1 MTLRTRVLTA
11 AGIVAGMLLTGF
23 ALFGRQEVP
32 PAQPASDDHIVPI
45 ARGLVDVDGGLV
57 QIAAERDG
65 VVRAILV
72 EEGETVRLGQP
83 LAAMDDRAAVI
94 QIGIAEAQLVER
106 QAAVELQ
113 AVQVDRAKRERDRL
127 AALARTDVASQKSL
141 DEAEKEVRLAAA
153 ELALRRA
160 EKATAEAQVRSARH
174 EREVRTI
181 SAPVDGAIVRRL
193 VRPGD
198 GVSTLNVTPLFWFAP
213 GTAAIVRAEA
223 DEMFA
228 PLLRVGQLAAIALE
242 TSQSET
248 VARGRVLR
256 IGKAYGP
263 RRVTTYEPR
272 DRADMRV
279 LEVTVG
285 FDGKPPQVP
294 LGQRVLVRFL
304 PAPPP

>member
-1 MTLRTRVLTA
+1 MTIRTRLLTA
-11 AGIVAGMLLTGF
+11 VGVTAGLLLAGFTLS
-23 ALFGRQEVP
+23 GRQEAP
-32 PAQPASDDHIVPI
+32 QIRPAVADRIVPV

-65 VVRAILV
+65 VVRAVLA
-72 EEGETVRLGQP
+72 EEGETVRQGQP
-83 LAAMDDRAAVI
+83 LAAMDDRAAGI
-94 QIGIAEAQLVER
+94 QIGIAEAQLAER
-106 QAAVELQ
+106 QAAVEAQ
-113 AVQVDRAKRERDRL
+113 AVQVDRARRERDRL
-127 AALARTDVASQKSL
+127 ATLARTDAASRKSL
-141 DEAEKEVRLAAA
+141 DEAETEARLAAA

-160 EKATAEAQVRSARH
+160 EKATAEANVRSARY

-181 SAPVDGAIVRRL
+181 TAPADGAIVRRL

-213 GTAAIVRAEA
+213 GTNAIVRAEA
-223 DEMFA
+223 DETVA
-228 PLLRVGQLAAIALE
+228 PLLRVGQAAEIALE

-285 FDGKPPQVP
+285 FDGEPPQVP

-304 PAPPP
+304 PDPPA

>member
-1 MTLRTRVLTA
+1 MTIRTRLLTA
-11 AGIVAGMLLTGF
+11 VGVTAGLLLAGFTLS
-23 ALFGRQEVP
+23 GRQEAPQVR
-32 PAQPASDDHIVPI
+32 PAVADRIVPV

-65 VVRAILV
+65 VVRAVLA
-72 EEGETVRLGQP
+72 EEGETVRQGQP
-83 LAAMDDRAAVI
+83 LAAMDDRAAGI
-94 QIGIAEAQLVER
+94 QIGIAEAQLAER
-106 QAAVELQ
+106 QAAVEAQ
-113 AVQVDRAKRERDRL
+113 AVQVDRARRERDRL
-127 AALARTDVASQKSL
+127 ATLARTDAASRKSL
-141 DEAEKEVRLAAA
+141 DEAETEARLAAA

-160 EKATAEAQVRSARH
+160 EKATAEANVRSARY

-181 SAPVDGAIVRRL
+181 TAPADGAIVRRL

-223 DEMFA
+223 DETVA
-228 PLLRVGQLAAIALE
+228 PLLRVGQAAEIALE

-248 VARGRVLR
+248 IARGRVLR

-285 FDGKPPQVP
+285 FDGEPPQVP

-304 PAPPP
+304 PDPPA